1 MLHGCWTVRCVQMV
15 ILFGTHPKYIEHDT
29 GSLHPESPDRLI
41 AVRRGIDISSI
52 KDAIE
57 IFEPQPAT
65 IEEICRVHDES
76 YLNALR
82 RFCLMGGGMLD
93 PDTTASIGSWEAV
106 LLGAGAGLGA
116 ARKIREGQADAAFLA
131 VRPPGHHAVRD
142 RAMGFC
148 LVNNIAVL
156 AADLVARGE
165 KVLIFDFDAHHGNG
179 TQEMFYDTSSVL
191 YVSSHQY
198 PLYPGTGRARE
209 VGIGA
214 GKGYT
219 LNLPVPAD
227 TTGPTFREALDRMVA
242 PVVDAFAP
250 TWTLIS
256 AGFDSHRRDPLTELG
271 LTSADFSEL
280 TLWVRQMAPSARM
293 VAFLEGGYDLPAL
306 EQCTAATLAALAGES
321 LKPEP
326 NSDGPINFEMIKAL
340 EESRKRALSD

>member
-1 MLHGCWTVRCVQMV
+1 MV

-29 GSLHPESPDRLI
+29 GSLHPESPERLT

-52 KDAIE
+52 KDEIE

-65 IEEICRVHDES
+65 IEEISRVHDVS
-76 YLNALR
+76 YLDALR
-82 RFCLMGGGMLD
+82 RFCLMGGGTLD
-93 PDTTASIGSWEAV
+93 PDTTASIGSWEAM
-106 LLGAGAGLGA
+106 LLAAGAGLDA
-116 ARKIREGQADAAFLA
+116 ARRMRAGKADAAFLA

-148 LVNNIAVL
+148 LANNIAVL
-156 AADLVARGE
+156 AADLVAQGE

-179 TQEMFYDTSSVL
+179 TQEMFFDSASVL

-209 VGIGA
+209 VGIGS
-214 GKGYT
+214 GTGYT
-219 LNLPVPAD
+219 LNLPFPAD

-242 PVVDAFAP
+242 PVVEAFLP

-256 AGFDSHRRDPLTELG
+256 AGFDSHRRDPLTEMG
-271 LTSADFSEL
+271 LTSADFSDL
-280 TLWVRQMAPSARM
+280 TLWVRQMAPSAKV
-293 VAFLEGGYDLPAL
+293 VAFLEGGYDFAAL
-306 EQCTAATLAALAGES
+306 EHSTASTLAALAGVS

-326 NSDGPINFEMIKAL
+326 NSDGPINFEMIKAM